1 MIIRNCA
8 GMFNNLCR
16 YREKANAAGKDTN
29 NESINAPIVIIM
41 LFKSPG
47 KNLGLSFASLEKFFN
62 VGRVKI
68 FGGYTHRSRGFL
80 NEFIIMRNIG
90 KKAKNYSIEGKFN
103 NSLIFFTLY
112 WFNTQNLIKM
122 NQIYSILHYII

>member
-1 MIIRNCA
+1 MNEGKGYKGIVITIGGNIRMIIRNCA

-47 KNLGLSFASLEKFFN
+47 KNLGLFASLEKFFN

-90 KKAKNYSIEGKFN
+90 KKQNK
-103 NSLIFFTLY
+103 LIV
-112 WFNTQNLIKM
+112 
-122 NQIYSILHYII
+122 SRR

>member
-1 MIIRNCA
+1 
-8 GMFNNLCR
+8 MFNNLCR

-90 KKAKNYSIEGKFN
+90 KKAKQTNSIKKV
-103 NSLIFFTLY
+103 NSIPLFIYFFTLY
-112 WFNTQNLIKM
+112 WFNMQNLIK
-122 NQIYSILHYII
+122 NESDSYSNFALYNLKE